1 MSVVLPPVGAA
12 PWLPLVVG
20 LAVAEAVEEATGV
33 LAVGLKWPND
43 LVLRG
48 RKLGGILCESAG
60 GAVVAGVGVNLR
72 APREGFPGRLSQS
85 ATSLDVEGAKSLA
98 INRLVGS
105 ILNRLEVRLEVSGA
119 ELEDATLAELAARDV
134 LADRAVH
141 TEELG
146 RGTARGI
153 ARSGSLVLERPDGY
167 RVTVSSGSVRLV

>member
-1 MSVVLPPVGAA
+1 
-12 PWLPLVVG
+12 
-20 LAVAEAVEEATGV
+20 
-33 LAVGLKWPND
+33 
-43 LVLRG
+43 
-48 RKLGGILCESAG
+48 
-60 GAVVAGVGVNLR
+60 VAGVGVNLR

-98 INRLVGS
+98 ISRLIGS

-134 LADRAVH
+134 LVDRAVH